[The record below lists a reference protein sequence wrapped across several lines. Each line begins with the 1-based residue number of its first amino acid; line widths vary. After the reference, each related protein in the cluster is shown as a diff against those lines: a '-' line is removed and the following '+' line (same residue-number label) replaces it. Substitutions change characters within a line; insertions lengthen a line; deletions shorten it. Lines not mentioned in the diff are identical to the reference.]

1 MSGGIVQLVATGA
14 QDTWLTGRPEV
25 SFFRS
30 NYKRYTHYAATVE
43 RQIIQ
48 GQPTPGSISMV
59 RFEKKGDLL
68 SYVYLTA
75 RDQNGAQ
82 VQNLDWSKVIDR
94 VELLIGGQVIDL
106 QDFNYM
112 TDIEPCTGAQ
122 TFNQRYLNNDT
133 VTQTGPTNKVNNFFP
148 LKFFFCK
155 DWSVSLPLVALQY
168 HDVELRIT
176 WASGLSS
183 QVNFGTPSATSMGN
197 PYASANVAASVV
209 TGNGAGFVASSN
221 TANLVLTSNTF
232 VGPLSSGLITGNVAA
247 TADILSAN
255 GLSVVQSLTSNVAA
269 GLSNAVISFSNTASA
284 NVTSE
289 YQANTNLGFWL
300 PNASALVIPPATAIA
315 AGSTS
320 NTLSYVNQLR
330 SSGITVGNIVV
341 GLPLP
346 NPVYVTS
353 VTPTTFTVAFPATT
367 TATTILPQTLVSFVS
382 STSSSSLTY
391 GGLTYQIWTN
401 FVYLDQ
407 AEREFFAQNTHDLLM
422 TQVQRVP
429 VSSQAIQELA
439 LAHPVKFLAFQSQQY
454 GSVYQTGLGSAN
466 AANYFLKVQ
475 INGVDVGE
483 SRPLPA
489 FTDANQYYHTQYGYL
504 GSRAETPILV
514 IPYCLDTSKLQPTG
528 TLNFSRLDTY
538 RLVVPT
544 QLTGGLAALA
554 NPAVSYPY
562 LYAVNYN
569 VLRIQ
574 KGMGSVLYSS

>member
-122 TFNQRYLNNDT
+122 TFNQRYMNNET
-133 VTQTGPTNKVNNFFP
+133 VTPTGPTNKVNNFFP